1 MGLRVN
7 GMDKWLEVLET
18 LPERAPK
25 AFRDVVKRGGVQI
38 KKDWQRRWREASH
51 PKGHIPH
58 LIRNVGFDDVD
69 EKGSTFSVTVGVQS
83 GREQTRLAP
92 IIEYG
97 SLTSAPHPGGVPSLE
112 AEVPNMEYWAAK
124 VAAELLEEAKDV
136 HVPIPQEAP

>member
-7 GMDKWLEVLET
+7 GMDKWLEVLES

-25 AFRDVVKRGGVQI
+25 AFRQVVKRGGVQI
-38 KKDWQRRWREASH
+38 KLDWKRRWQEASH

-58 LIRNVGFDDVD
+58 LIRNLGFDESEDGW
-69 EKGSTFSVTVGVQS
+69 KFMATIGVQS
-83 GREQTRLAP
+83 EMPQTRLAP

-97 SLTSAPHPGGVPSLE
+97 SLTSAPHPGGIPSLE
-112 AEVPNMEYWAAK
+112 AEEPNMRRWAEK

-136 HVPIPQEAP
+136 SVPVPHE